1 MPVYVLNPFKGRD
14 IVDITEFTRSDLE
27 WLFRVTDHIM
37 ESPESFSSALRGR
50 ILACAF
56 FEPSTRTRLSFE
68 AAIKRLGGQAIGF
81 TKPSETSLKKG
92 EKFVD
97 IMRMLDIYSD
107 VIVVRHPL
115 EGAAKLAAEI
125 CENPIINGGDGK
137 FQHPTQTMLDL
148 YTIYR
153 EYGHIDGLTI
163 GVLGD
168 LKYARTTNSLL
179 MGLTL
184 FSPKKIYLISPE
196 LLRPRDT
203 IVEYLKKSNVRFE
216 LLDNIKD
223 IIGELDVLYVVRIQK
238 ERFPDPS
245 EYEKI
250 RGSYRITLENLQD
263 TKDTFKILH
272 PLPKLDEIDPEIDQ
286 TKHALYFK
294 QARYGLYVRMAL
306 LLSILLDNPLQ

>member
-1 MPVYVLNPFKGRD
+1 MNPFKGRD

>member
-1 MPVYVLNPFKGRD
+1 
-14 IVDITEFTRSDLE
+14 
-27 WLFRVTDHIM
+27 M